1 MARICVVARFL
12 YAQVLMGEASARYE
26 DECRSMVDANLP
38 MKESV
43 NRISHILVI
52 VDPSAAGRQAAVDKA
67 ALLARS
73 LNATV
78 ELLICDIASALYDH
92 PATRHPHTAP
102 PSNIQTLDLLETL
115 AAPLRAQG
123 TEVALRIIYGKSLP
137 DSLIDYLPDS
147 KADLVIKDTHHH
159 SFARRT
165 FLRNTDWHLSRS
177 CTVPLLLT
185 KAKPWS
191 PLPIVM
197 AAVDPNHAIPQVAAL
212 DSEILSNAAILAGRL
227 KGDLHVIHT
236 FVPTAFAAVIAAG
249 GRGTTPEC
257 SDALRAENSY
267 RYSQIEQFVRAYA
280 VAPEHLHV
288 EMGTPVICL
297 SHLVAKSCADVV
309 VIGASSHGRWHRMI
323 MGSTTAAI
331 LESLPCDIL
340 IVRAA
345 DKALHNATHCAQPA
359 CG

>member
-1 MARICVVARFL
+1 MLCATMAHTSVVARSR
-12 YAQVLMGEASARYE
+12 YAQVLMCETTRWYE
-26 DECRSMVDANLP
+26 DEYRSIVDTNLP

-52 VDPSAAGRQAAVDKA
+52 VDPSAAGRQAAIDKA
-67 ALLARS
+67 ALLARC
-73 LNATV
+73 LNASV
-78 ELLICDIASALYDH
+78 ELLICDIASAREDH
-92 PATRHPHTAP
+92 RLTPHPHTAP
-102 PSNIQTLDLLETL
+102 PSNTQLLDLLETL

-137 DSLIDYLPDS
+137 DSLVDYLPDS

-165 FLRNTDWHLSRS
+165 FLRNTDWHLTRA
-177 CTVPLLLT
+177 CTAPLLLT

-191 PLPIVM
+191 SLPIIM
-197 AAVDPNHAIPQVAAL
+197 AAVDPNDANPRVAAL
-212 DSEILSNAAILAGRL
+212 DREILSAAATLTWRL
-227 KGDLHVIHT
+227 KGHLHVIHT

-249 GRGTTPEC
+249 GRSTTPEY
-257 SDALRAENSY
+257 SDALRAENSF
-267 RYSQIEQFVRAYA
+267 RYSQIEQFVRAYG

-288 EMGTPVICL
+288 EMGTPEDCL

-323 MGSTTAAI
+323 VGSTTATI

-340 IVRAA
+340 IVRPA
-345 DKALHNATHCAQPA
+345 DEIGDWYETN
-359 CG
+359 